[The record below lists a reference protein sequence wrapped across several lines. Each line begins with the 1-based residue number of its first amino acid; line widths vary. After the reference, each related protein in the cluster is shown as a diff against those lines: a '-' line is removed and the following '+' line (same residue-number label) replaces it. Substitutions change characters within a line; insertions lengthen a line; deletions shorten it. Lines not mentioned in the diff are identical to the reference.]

1 MIAQTFTMIDET
13 RATAVEADVDSGRVL
28 LTPDEV
34 ERALGWTLQ
43 PEGFCR
49 AGICVPVR
57 QGAGVIRGEAVD
69 LAALADLLG
78 RPLAL
83 DIGERAAAVGAS
95 AQDRASA
102 LASLEAP
109 DFTLPDLHGRPH
121 SLSDYRGKKVF
132 LAVWASW

>member
-1 MIAQTFTMIDET
+1 MHQTFTILDET
-13 RATAVEADVDSGRVL
+13 HATDVDANVDDGRVL
-28 LTPDEV
+28 LAPGEV
-34 ERALGWTLQ
+34 ERALGWTLS

-49 AGICVPVR
+49 EGICVPVR
-57 QGAGVIRGEAVD
+57 EGADFISDGCVD
-69 LAALADLLG
+69 LAAFAHLLG

-95 AQDRASA
+95 AQERAHA
-102 LASLEAP
+102 LTSLEAP
-109 DFTLPDLHGRPH
+109 NFTLPNIDGAPH

>member
-1 MIAQTFTMIDET
+1 MPQTFTILDET
-13 RATAVEADVDSGRVL
+13 HATGVDAAIDDGRVFL
-28 LTPDEV
+28 APGEIDQ
-34 ERALGWTLQ
+34 ALGWTLR

-57 QGAGVIRGEAVD
+57 EGAGPISDGSVD
-69 LAALADLLG
+69 LAAFAHLLG

-95 AQDRASA
+95 AQERANA
-102 LASLEAP
+102 LTSLDAP
-109 DFTLPDLHGRPH
+109 DFTLPDIDGAPH
-121 SLSDYRGKKVF
+121 SLSNYRGKKVF

>member
-1 MIAQTFTMIDET
+1 MRQVFTIIDEA
-13 RATAVEADVDSGRVL
+13 RAAAVEADVDDGRVL
-28 LTPDEV
+28 LTPAEV
-34 ERALGWTLQ
+34 QRALGWTLA

-49 AGICVPVR
+49 EGVCVPVR
-57 QGAGVIRGEAVD
+57 EGTGVIRDDAVD
-69 LAALADLLG
+69 LRAFADLLG

-83 DIGERAAAVGAS
+83 DIDERAAAVGAS

-102 LASLEAP
+102 LKSLEAP
-109 DFTLPDLHGRPH
+109 AFTLPDLAGRPH